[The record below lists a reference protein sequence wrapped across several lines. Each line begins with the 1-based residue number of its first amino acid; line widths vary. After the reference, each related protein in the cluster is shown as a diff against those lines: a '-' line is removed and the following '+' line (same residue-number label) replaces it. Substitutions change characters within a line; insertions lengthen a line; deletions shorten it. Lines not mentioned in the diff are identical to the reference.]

1 MLFLLVVIFVFL
13 LFIGTPLAFAFGAS
27 SFISAFMDP
36 AFSPLLLVQ
45 RLFVSFD
52 SFTYMAIPLFL
63 LAGNI
68 MNESGITE
76 KLVKLAD
83 SLVGQFPGGLA
94 QTTSLSGMLMAGIS
108 GSANAD
114 ASAIGAI
121 MLPALRKAG
130 YDEGFRVSLVS
141 ACAVLGPIIPPSILM
156 IVYSGVTTISVA
168 QLFMA
173 GVIPGIGLGICYM
186 IYSYIYAKRHSIP
199 TTAFGGWKNVLI
211 CFGRAAGGLVM
222 PLIIIGGIL
231 LGVVTAT
238 EAGVLAVIYGLIY
251 GFITRCLTLQKLRDC
266 IFASLKATVVS
277 VLVISF
283 ANLLGYIA
291 THENLPQMLTAAMT
305 AFTSSKYV
313 MMIIMVAIIVVMGM
327 FIDSNAIILMMVPV
341 FWPMAQAFGMES
353 LHFAM
358 VFILAVATGGLTPP
372 VGLVLYIVAGI
383 EDSNI
388 VRCCKAIWPFVIIM
402 VLMAIA
408 VMFFPPLAT
417 FIPSIM

>member
-313 MMIIMVAIIVVMGM
+313 MMIIMVAIIVVMGT
-327 FIDSNAIILMMVPV
+327 IILMMVPV